1 MGNPWVKSSALIM
14 PQILQSRLSERTA
27 NCSLTLE
34 NKNQTHLR
42 VQWVVFLAFLLSQSD
57 LESSVSS
64 TLSSPPRID
73 SPSGR
78 IFFVSLSA
86 FKKEKAREKAFLQKR
101 SPWIQKPTEAID
113 VIDGQQ
119 VSLQCLGTFWPFWA
133 FCGRISDHFGIF
145 FWSLLTLHCLKL
157 FFVFAEYESTQYTR
171 TKLNRS
177 PEYSIGLGSGPK
189 NKYIKVWSCLRVSR
203 RIWRSIALM
212 NLSLYLSVCL
222 SIHPPI
228 HPSISLPPSLAL
240 SLSLLS
246 LSLDASFDVKSTLDL
261 FAGGNSDVS
270 DIYAWLDCVCFSLSL
285 WGIIKCVCH
294 APASFGWMWTS
305 LVSFERFSKSMAH
318 TLCYFSAAML

>member
-1 MGNPWVKSSALIM
+1 MVEKWFKALSTK
-14 PQILQSRLSERTA
+14 QEERLYHWWGTLGWTRLPSLCLKFFKAASPERTA

-78 IFFVSLSA
+78 IFFCFSFCFQEGKGQGKSVPPKKIALNSKAYRGNWCHWWSA
-86 FKKEKAREKAFLQKR
+86 SFPAMLRDLLAFLGLLW
-101 SPWIQKPTEAID
+101 S
-113 VIDGQQ
+113 
-119 VSLQCLGTFWPFWA
+119 
-133 FCGRISDHFGIF
+133 HFGS
-145 FWSLLTLHCLKL
+145 FWYLLLKPSDTSLLE
-157 FFVFAEYESTQYTR
+157 VFLYLLSMRVRNIPEQ
-171 TKLNRS
+171 KLNRS

-189 NKYIKVWSCLRVSR
+189 NKYIKVWSCLGVSR

-212 NLSLYLSVCL
+212 NLSLSIYLSVYP
-222 SIHPPI
+222 ST

-246 LSLDASFDVKSTLDL
+246 LSLWMPHLMSNPRLICLQEVTLMCQISTHD
-261 FAGGNSDVS
+261 
-270 DIYAWLDCVCFSLSL
+270 
-285 WGIIKCVCH
+285 
-294 APASFGWMWTS
+294 
-305 LVSFERFSKSMAH
+305 
-318 TLCYFSAAML
+318 